1 MIKTRRTSN
10 LSKCTTV
17 DQKVS
22 VYTVPKKTKIISPDK
37 REKKAMYT
45 HLGNLIHSRQ
55 KGLLKRGLSA

>member
-22 VYTVPKKTKIISPDK
+22 MYTVPKKTKIISPDK

-45 HLGNLIHSRQ
+45 HLGNLIH
-55 KGLLKRGLSA
+55 